1 MGVLNEVQ
9 FKGLDSFL
17 RCHASAQ
24 VETAMVRPGAVSEAP
39 WLLPASFVANGVKHA
54 AERVLFLSLP
64 LCALHSSEAGGHLA
78 LTRGSMQEAV
88 LTDGRAIPD
97 RSGAASITRVAV
109 VLAVVEETTGESTTA
124 IIRQLLPL

>member
-9 FKGLDSFL
+9 FKGLDSLL

-64 LCALHSSEAGGHLA
+64 FCALHSSGAGGHLP

-97 RSGAASITRVAV
+97 RSGAAFSQVAFI
-109 VLAVVEETTGESTTA
+109 LAVEETTGELTTA
-124 IIRQLLPL
+124 IIRQSLPL